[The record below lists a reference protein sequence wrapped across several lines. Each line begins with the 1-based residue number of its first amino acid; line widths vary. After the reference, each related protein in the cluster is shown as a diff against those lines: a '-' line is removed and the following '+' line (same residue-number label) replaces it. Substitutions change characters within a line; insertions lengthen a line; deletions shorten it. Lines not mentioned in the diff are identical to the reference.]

1 MTSVFL
7 CVSCLEAVA
16 QTLWIFSIV
25 CPWIFKRA
33 TEILCACWKRTGL
46 CWRNVLKMSAVLQ
59 EIPSAVS
66 AVLSKG
72 GRGLIYRHMYS
83 ICVHYAVLYV
93 PVRKN
98 MNM

>member
-1 MTSVFL
+1 M
-7 CVSCLEAVA
+7 
-16 QTLWIFSIV
+16 
-25 CPWIFKRA
+25 
-33 TEILCACWKRTGL
+33 
-46 CWRNVLKMSAVLQ
+46 LKMSAVLQ